1 MTHDPALQ
9 PDASRSP
16 LTVVFVIYPDI
27 SLLDLAGPLQ
37 TITWAKEHG
46 TDRLGYQTSIVS
58 LAGGQVPSDTL
69 IAVDTQ
75 PMAAWHG
82 THIDTLIVVGGDGVY
97 AAIKDRA
104 FLNAVSELAA
114 NSGRVCSVCSG
125 ALVLAALG
133 VLDGRRAVTH
143 WEDADKLAAMFP
155 DVLLEED
162 PIYIRDDH
170 IWTSAGVTAGTDMAL
185 AIVAQDLGR
194 EAALARA
201 QALVTY
207 MVRPGGQSQFSRIL
221 ERQTLETSARFER
234 LHRWI
239 EANLRQDLR
248 VEELAG
254 FENMS
259 VRSFYRLYTDTVG
272 RTPAKAV
279 EMIRMDAAREMLETT
294 GTGIKSVALRCG
306 FGDEERMRRAFV
318 RHLGVAPSDYRKRFR
333 LAEGVD

>member
-1 MTHDPALQ
+1 ME
-9 PDASRSP
+9 
-16 LTVVFVIYPDI
+16 VVFVIYPDI

-46 TDRLGYQTSIVS
+46 TDRLGYQSTIVS
-58 LAGGQVPSDTL
+58 LGGGQVPSDTL

-75 PMAAWHG
+75 PMAALSG
-82 THIDTLIVVGGDGVY
+82 KHIDTLIVVGGDGVY
-97 AAIKDRA
+97 AAIKDSS
-104 FLNAVSELAA
+104 FLDAVSALAA
-114 NSGRVCSVCSG
+114 RSDRVCAVCSG
-125 ALVLAALG
+125 ALVLAGLG
-133 VLDGRRAVTH
+133 LLDGRRAVTH
-143 WEDADKLAAMFP
+143 WEDSDNLATMFP

-162 PIYIRDDH
+162 PIYIKDGH

-185 AIVAQDLGR
+185 AIVAEDLGR

-207 MVRPGGQSQFSRIL
+207 MVRPGGQSQFSRVL
-221 ERQTLETSARFER
+221 ERQRLETASRFED

-239 EANLRQDLR
+239 RANLRKDLR

-259 VRSFYRLYTDTVG
+259 VRSFYRLYTDTMG

-279 EMIRMDAAREMLETT
+279 EMLRMEAAREMLETS

-318 RHLGVAPSDYRKRFR
+318 RLLGVAPSEYRARFR
-333 LAEGVD
+333 LAEGVG